1 MIKRLLKASPLVA
14 MVALFCLSSC
24 SKKEVL
30 APSSTERVGQIQFTV
45 GENSRGG
52 LSVKG
57 SMGVKGTLAAAPA
70 SVLANATS
78 IAISYADA
86 AGNTY
91 NVTSTLRG
99 FNGSYI
105 SDPISMKAGVYSLNQ
120 FNVINDNATS
130 ANNVIAA
137 TPARGTTA
145 AAYVQRPL
153 SQTLTVNGDVTS
165 NTTMEVV
172 SVAGLTPQDFG
183 YQSFRL
189 NEIKLFGFLLNVQ
202 AYDVSI
208 DNSQGGYNAI
218 TGVSVSISRA
228 GSILNNTIT
237 TRTTTV
243 FSLPYGSENG
253 SDLMT
258 LVLTKSGYATK
269 TITKTVAELSD
280 YFEPRNGGK
289 GALVVVLETSI
300 NYLVS
305 TFAGTGVVGSNNGVR
320 STATFNYPYGLVVNQ
335 QGVIYIAETGSNLI
349 RSIDNLGNVSTLVGD
364 GSTSIFNAPRGIA
377 IDNLG
382 NLYVADKENN
392 RIQRITANGT
402 LNTFAGGGVAGFVNG
417 SVNSAQFNK
426 PHAVAVDLQGN
437 VYVAD
442 TDNHCIRRISN
453 GVVSTFAG
461 GSGVGLVNGS
471 ANSAQFNSPAGI
483 AVDAQ
488 GNVYVTDAN
497 CIRKISNGVVTTFAG
512 SSEAGLVD
520 GFANNAKFNNIIGI
534 AVDAQGNVY
543 VTDMNNHCIRK
554 IANGVVTT
562 IAGNGVAGYADG
574 IGNLTQFKYPS
585 SIAVDVNGNIYVSD
599 THNLR
604 IRKLQLQ

>member
-1 MIKRLLKASPLVA
+1 MIKKLLKASPLVA

-30 APSSTERVGQIQFTV
+30 APASTEPVGQIRFTV

-78 IAISYADA
+78 IAISYSDA
-86 AGNTY
+86 AGNAY

-130 ANNVIAA
+130 ADNVIAA

-172 SVAGLTPQDFG
+172 ATTGLTPQDFG

-189 NEIKLFGFLLNVQ
+189 NEIKLFEFLLNVQ
-202 AYDVSI
+202 TYDASI

-228 GSILNNTIT
+228 GSILNNTVT

-243 FSLPYGSENG
+243 FSLPYGNENG
-253 SDLMT
+253 SDLLT
-258 LVLTKSGYATK
+258 IVLSKSGYATK
-269 TITKTVAELSD
+269 TIIKTVADLSD
-280 YFEPRNGGK
+280 YFEPKNGGK
-289 GALVVVLETSI
+289 GAMVVVLEKST

-305 TFAGTGVVGSNNGVR
+305 TFAGTGTTGNDNGLR
-320 STATFNYPYGLVVNQ
+320 LTATFNYPYGLVVNQ
-335 QGVIYIAETGSNLI
+335 EGVIYIAETGGNRI
-349 RSIDNLGNVSTLVGD
+349 RRIDNAGNVSTLAGD

-377 IDNLG
+377 IDKLG

-392 RIQRITANGT
+392 RIQQITANGVVS
-402 LNTFAGGGVAGFVNG
+402 TFAGDGGAGFANG
-417 SVNSAQFNK
+417 PANSAQFNK
-426 PHAVAVDLQGN
+426 PHAVAIDLQGN

-442 TDNHCIRRISN
+442 TDNHCIRKISN

-488 GNVYVTDAN
+488 GNVYVTDVN
-497 CIRKISNGVVTTFAG
+497 CIRKISNGVVTTFVG
-512 SSEAGLVD
+512 GSEAGFVN
-520 GFANNAKFNNIIGI
+520 GVANNAKFNNIIGI
-534 AVDAQGNVY
+534 AVDAQNNIY
-543 VTDMNNHCIRK
+543 VTEYGNNCIRK
-554 IANGVVTT
+554 ISNGVVTT

-574 IGNLTQFKYPS
+574 IGNLTQFKYPCG
-585 SIAVDVNGNIYVSD
+585 IAFDVNGSIYVSD